1 MKKILSL
8 VLLALLTLGAQ
19 AQTNFR
25 KITYKEGLAAAK
37 AEQKALFV
45 DFYTS
50 WCGPCKMM
58 ARTVFP
64 QQGLGEYMN
73 SHFVC
78 LQIDAEK
85 GEGVELA
92 KRFKVTAYPTF
103 VVISPDDKELGRTV
117 GSCTADEFQVKME
130 QIVNPAMTPEKIEAQ
145 YNAGDRSAAL
155 VKAYA
160 AQVKI
165 AGQQSRDREAS
176 EAADVRADSIVQAY
190 FSGLDEKARLAPE
203 NLFVYEGYTKDID
216 QPSARFMID
225 NREKFTGDSRAR
237 IDTTLTKF
245 IDGLVTSYFVNY
257 RQPTTEKLAQLKKD
271 MKKLAMGK
279 DGRYDAR
286 LNFAKAYATMS
297 QTDYID
303 YCTKNYG
310 RLNKTEQT
318 YLTESFGSLITTDDQ
333 AVKTKAAQF
342 LRANLATMDASQIYF
357 TAMIIGQLEGTIGH
371 H

>member
-64 QQGLGEYMN
+64 QQGLGDFMN

-85 GEGVELA
+85 GEGIELA
-92 KRFKVTAYPTF
+92 KRYQVNAYPTF
-103 VVISPDDKELGRTV
+103 VVISADDKELGRTV
-117 GSCTADEFQVKME
+117 GGCTADEFQVKME
-130 QIVNPAMTPEKIEAQ
+130 QIINPEMTPEKIEAK
-145 YNAGDRSAAL
+145 YNAGDRSADI

-165 AGQQSRDREAS
+165 AGQQSRDREA
-176 EAADVRADSIVQAY
+176 EEVAAVRADSIVQAY
-190 FSGLDEKARLAPE
+190 FTGLDEKARLAPE
-203 NLFVYEGYTKDID
+203 NLFVYEAYTSDID

-225 NREKFTGDSRAR
+225 KREKFTGDARAR

-245 IDGLVTSYFVNY
+245 IESLVMGYFINY
-257 RQPTTEKLAQLKKD
+257 KHPTTEKLAQLKKN
-271 MKKLAMGK
+271 MKKLAIGK
-279 DGRYDAR
+279 DGRYDTR
-286 LNFAKAYATMS
+286 LDFAKAYATMS

-303 YCTKNYG
+303 YCTKNYS
-310 RLNKTEQT
+310 RLNKTEQA
-318 YLTESFGSLITTDDQ
+318 YLTESYGSLITTDDK

-342 LRANLATMDASQIYF
+342 LRANLATMDATQIYF
-357 TAMIIGQLEGTIGH
+357 TAMIIGSLEGTMGH
-371 H
+371 